1 MKAKIKGSI
10 IIQKLAYHSTL
21 DENAHLMIF
30 VKKHSSKSHRW
41 ERILNHNGFDII
53 KTTLI
58 FILRS

>member
-10 IIQKLAYHSTL
+10 IIQKLAYHSTF
-21 DENAHLMIF
+21 EKAHLMIL
-30 VKKHSSKSHRW
+30 VKKHSSRSHRW